1 MYLLLLLFIIYYK
14 MKVYIWAVAQHF
26 ILLFFFLSFLIV
38 LHILGSP
45 LMHGK
50 III

>member
-26 ILLFFFLSFLIV
+26 ILVFFSLIV